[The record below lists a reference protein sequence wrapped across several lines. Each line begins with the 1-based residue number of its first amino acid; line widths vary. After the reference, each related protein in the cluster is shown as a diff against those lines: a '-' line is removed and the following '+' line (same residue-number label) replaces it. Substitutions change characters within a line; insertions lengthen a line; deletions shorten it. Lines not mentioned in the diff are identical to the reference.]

1 LRLCFQRSTLLADAL
16 FVSLVVS
23 AVWTS
28 ILLRGRYA
36 NGIPAGFDLG
46 FIVAQL
52 GALET
57 VVGDFFGHDKGF
69 CDAS

>member
-1 LRLCFQRSTLLADAL
+1 LLADAL

-23 AVWTS
+23 AVWAS
-28 ILLRGRYA
+28 I
-36 NGIPAGFDLG
+36 GIPAGFSLG

-57 VVGDFFGHDKGF
+57 VVGDFLRHDEGF
-69 CDAS
+69 CVAS

>member
-1 LRLCFQRSTLLADAL
+1 M
-16 FVSLVVS
+16 S

-28 ILLRGRYA
+28 I
-36 NGIPAGFDLG
+36 GIPAGFSLG

-57 VVGDFFGHDKGF
+57 VVGDFLGHDEGLY
-69 CDAS
+69 DAS